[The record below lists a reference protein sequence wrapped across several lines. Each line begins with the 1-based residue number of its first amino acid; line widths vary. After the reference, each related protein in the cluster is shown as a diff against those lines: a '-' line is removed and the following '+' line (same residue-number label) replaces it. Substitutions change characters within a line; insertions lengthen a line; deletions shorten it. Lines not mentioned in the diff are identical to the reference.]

1 MGGGRKD
8 GPRVIHLTG
17 SLIWLLREQFS
28 CCGYFLLN
36 ETTIETVGFCADP
49 NNVNRFNPNNTD
61 QFRCVGPITS
71 FTDFTLNNV
80 FSYVP
85 SFCSLK
91 SALPLTDFRFFFA
104 FSPYLPVCFW
114 KFLV

>member
-49 NNVNRFNPNNTD
+49 NNVNRFNPNNTKSSKKNVGGSTPEG
-61 QFRCVGPITS
+61 CV
-71 FTDFTLNNV
+71 
-80 FSYVP
+80 
-85 SFCSLK
+85 C
-91 SALPLTDFRFFFA
+91 
-104 FSPYLPVCFW
+104 
-114 KFLV
+114 